1 MRADSTESAPEID
14 LPLHDRVPEQDVPP
28 AVQYISSSWGP
39 GVAIGMLVIGLLAGF
54 VGGFIVAQR
63 MTPPSPPPVVQVPRP
78 ADSTVPTTVAP
89 AVEPPVGTSAN
100 QEPPTVI
107 EEPSVQ
113 QPLERAR

>member
-1 MRADSTESAPEID
+1 
-14 LPLHDRVPEQDVPP
+14 
-28 AVQYISSSWGP
+28 
-39 GVAIGMLVIGLLAGF
+39 MLVIGLLAGF

-63 MTPPSPPPVVQVPRP
+63 LTPPSPPPVVQVPRP
-78 ADSTVPTTVAP
+78 ADSTAPTTVAP

-100 QEPPTVI
+100 QEPPTVV